1 MRDLSERI
9 QRKHKGAGH
18 KILGHWGTGKII
30 REIKSPSQD
39 DSAHPCFPICRLV
52 YLLFQEY
59 KLNTSRYIIQE
70 LCWVFYAYSRNQF
83 SIILSILD
91 SSPLIRHFNTVV
103 YRAQSSHDPPA
114 FVPLVTSSG
123 LIAVNSTYVS
133 STCSVYLLWTP
144 DSYTQFHLTSRYGFL
159 LLLFFYIFLRK

>member
-30 REIKSPSQD
+30 REIKSPSQA
-39 DSAHPCFPICRLV
+39 DSAHPCFSICRLV

-59 KLNTSRYIIQE
+59 KLNTSRYVIQA

-91 SSPLIRHFNTVV
+91 SSPLIRHFKMVV
-103 YRAQSSHDPPA
+103 YRAQSSHGSPA
-114 FVPLVTSSG
+114 CSLG
-123 LIAVNSTYVS
+123 DLIWPHRCQFHICSVNLQCVSLVNSRFIHSVS
-133 STCSVYLLWTP
+133 L
-144 DSYTQFHLTSRYGFL
+144 D
-159 LLLFFYIFLRK
+159 I